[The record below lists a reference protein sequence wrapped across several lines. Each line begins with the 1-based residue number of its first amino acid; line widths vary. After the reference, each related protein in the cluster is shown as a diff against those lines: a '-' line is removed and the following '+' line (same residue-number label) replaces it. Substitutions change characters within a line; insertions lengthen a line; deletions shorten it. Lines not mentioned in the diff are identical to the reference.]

1 MDRSVGL
8 ADIDRG
14 WRTGGLGMGR
24 AKGFCVESAL
34 GRALEVFW
42 RHGFE
47 GASMSA
53 LTAAMGITRPS
64 LYATYGNKETLFR
77 RALDLYDER
86 HMAFTREALEAA
98 TSREAAMALLLGFA
112 HIATDAQQP
121 RGSMDTN
128 GTLACSTAADPI
140 KAELVRRR
148 GLLENALHVRL
159 ERARAEGDLPEGQE
173 PADLARY
180 VMTVACGITVQAAGG
195 ATREALERT
204 ATVALQ
210 VWPARPS
217 PAGAP
222 PGRHLVPA

>member
-1 MDRSVGL
+1 MDRPVGL
-8 ADIDRG
+8 ADIGRVG
-14 WRTGGLGMGR
+14 VPGVSGMGR
-24 AKGFCVESAL
+24 AKGFCVETAL

-98 TSREAAMALLLGFA
+98 TSREVAMALLLGFA
-112 HIATDAQQP
+112 HIATDAREP

-128 GTLACSTAADPI
+128 GTLACSAAADPI

-148 GLLENALHVRL
+148 GLLEDALRLRL
-159 ERARAEGDLPEGQE
+159 ERARVEGDLPAGQD

-180 VMTVACGITVQAAGG
+180 VLTVACGITVQAAGG
-195 ATREALERT
+195 ATRETLERT
-204 ATVALQ
+204 AAVALQ
-210 VWPARPS
+210 VWPAWSS
-217 PAGAP
+217 PAGAR
-222 PGRHLVPA
+222 PGRRLVPA